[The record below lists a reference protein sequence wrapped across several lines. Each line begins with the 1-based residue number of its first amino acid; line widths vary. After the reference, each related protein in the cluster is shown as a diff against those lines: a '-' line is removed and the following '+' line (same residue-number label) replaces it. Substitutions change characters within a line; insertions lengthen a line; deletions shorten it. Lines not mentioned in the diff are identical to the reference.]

1 VRPNGVITLLTD
13 FGLADFFV
21 GAMKGVILSI
31 HREAVIVDL
40 THLIPPQ
47 DIWAA
52 ALTLAE
58 SSGTFPE
65 GTIHVAVV
73 DPGVGSERR
82 AVLIESARA
91 FFIGPDNG
99 LFTLALEDDPPQR
112 VIHITNERFFRH
124 PVSRTFHGRDVFA
137 PVAAW
142 LARGVPPS
150 EFGPEIADVVRLP
163 IPHVERLGERHW
175 RGQVIHV
182 DRFGNLITN
191 VTARDVPLEAL
202 RAGGR
207 LLVNGHEVSALR
219 THYQEAAEGEVF
231 ALVGST
237 GRLEISIRQGSAAT
251 ALGVDRGATVE
262 ILLPQEGPTVPT
274 RDR

>member
-21 GAMKGVILSI
+21 GAMKGAILSI
-31 HREAVIVDL
+31 HREATIVDL

-52 ALTLAE
+52 AITLADGIE
-58 SSGTFPE
+58 TFPE

-73 DPGVGSERR
+73 DPGVGSQRR
-82 AVLIESARA
+82 AVLIETARF

-99 LFTLALEDDPPQR
+99 LFTLALEEDPPHR
-112 VIHITNERFFRH
+112 VIQITNARFFRH

-150 EFGPEIADVVRLP
+150 EFGPEIAELQRLP
-163 IPHVERLGERHW
+163 IPRVERLGPTHW
-175 RGQVIHV
+175 RGQIIHV

-207 LLVNGHEVSALR
+207 LRVNGHEVAALR

-231 ALVGST
+231 ALIGST

-251 ALGVDRGATVE
+251 TLGVGRGAAVE
-262 ILLPQEGPTVPT
+262 ILLP
-274 RDR
+274 

>member
-1 VRPNGVITLLTD
+1 MPRPPKICNVRPSGVITLLTD

-47 DIWAA
+47 DIYAA
-52 ALTLAE
+52 ALTLAD
-58 SSGTFPE
+58 SYATFPE

-82 AVLIESARA
+82 AVLIETARY
-91 FFIGPDNG
+91 FFLGPDNG
-99 LFTLALEDDPPQR
+99 LFTLVLEDEAPR
-112 VIHITNERFFRH
+112 RTIHITAERFFRH

-142 LARGVPPS
+142 LSRGVDPS
-150 EFGPEIADVVRLP
+150 TFGPEIADLVRLP
-163 IPHVERLGERHW
+163 IPRVERLGEKRW
-175 RGQVIHV
+175 CGQVIHV

-191 VTARDVPLEAL
+191 VMAREIPVEAL
-202 RAGGR
+202 RVGGKIF
-207 LLVNGHEVSALR
+207 VNGHEVSALR
-219 THYQEAAEGEVF
+219 THYQEAAPGELF
-231 ALVGST
+231 ALIGST
-237 GRLEISIRQGSAAT
+237 GRVEISIRQGSAAT
-251 ALGVDRGATVE
+251 TLGVGRGARVE
-262 ILLPQEGPTVPT
+262 ILLP
-274 RDR
+274 

>member
-1 VRPNGVITLLTD
+1 MCNVRPSGVITLLTD

-31 HREAVIVDL
+31 YREAVIVDL

-47 DIWAA
+47 DIYAA
-52 ALTLAE
+52 ALTLADCYA
-58 SSGTFPE
+58 TFPE

-82 AVLIESARA
+82 AVLIETARY

-99 LFTLALEDDPPQR
+99 LFTLVVEHESLQR
-112 VIHITNERFFRH
+112 AIQITAERFFRH

-150 EFGPEIADVVRLP
+150 EFGPEVSDLMRLP
-163 IPHVERLGERHW
+163 IPRVERLDEKRW

-191 VTARDVPLEAL
+191 VTARDIPLEAL
-202 RAGGR
+202 RQGGR

-219 THYQEAAEGEVF
+219 THYHEAAPGELF

-237 GRLEISIRQGSAAT
+237 GRVEIAVREGSAAT
-251 ALGVDRGATVE
+251 ALGVGRGATVE
-262 ILLPQEGPTVPT
+262 ILLP
-274 RDR
+274 

>member
-1 VRPNGVITLLTD
+1 MPRSPRICNVRPSGVITLLTD

-47 DIWAA
+47 DIFAA
-52 ALTLAE
+52 ALVLAD
-58 SSGTFPE
+58 SYAAFPE

-82 AVLIESARA
+82 AVLVETARY

-99 LFTLALEDDPPQR
+99 IFTLALEDDAPR
-112 VIHITNERFFRH
+112 RAIHITADRFFRH

-142 LARGVPPS
+142 LSRGVDPAT
-150 EFGPEIADVVRLP
+150 FGPEIADLVRLP
-163 IPHVERLGERHW
+163 IPRPERLDEKRW

-191 VTARDVPLEAL
+191 VTAREISLDAL

-207 LLVNGHEVSALR
+207 IFVNGHEVSALR
-219 THYQEAAEGEVF
+219 THYQEARPGELF

-237 GRLEISIRQGSAAT
+237 GRVEISICHGSAAT
-251 ALGVDRGATVE
+251 TLGVGRGATVE
-262 ILLPQEGPTVPT
+262 ILLP
-274 RDR
+274 

>member
-1 VRPNGVITLLTD
+1 MRPNGVITLLTD

-47 DIWAA
+47 DIWTA
-52 ALTLAE
+52 ALTLAD
-58 SSGTFPE
+58 SVGTFPE

-73 DPGVGSERR
+73 DPGVGSGRR
-82 AVLIESARA
+82 AVLIETTRS

-99 LFTLALEDDPPQR
+99 LFTLVLEDDPPR
-112 VIHITNERFFRH
+112 RAIHITNDRFFRH
-124 PVSRTFHGRDVFA
+124 PVSRTFHGRDIFA

-142 LARGVPPS
+142 LARGVEPS
-150 EFGPEIADVVRLP
+150 EFGPGIADVVRLP
-163 IPHVERLGERHW
+163 IPRVERLSETHW

-191 VTARDVPLEAL
+191 ITARDVPLEAL

-207 LLVNGHEVSALR
+207 LLINGYEVSALR

-231 ALVGST
+231 ALIGST
-237 GRLEISIRQGSAAT
+237 GRVEISIRQGSAAT
-251 ALGVDRGATVE
+251 VLGVGRGALVDV
-262 ILLPQEGPTVPT
+262 LLPGQGSHAPP

>member
-1 VRPNGVITLLTD
+1 MPRSLRICNVRPSGVITLLTD

-47 DIWAA
+47 DIYAA
-52 ALTLAE
+52 ALVLAD
-58 SSGTFPE
+58 SYATFPE

-82 AVLIESARA
+82 AVLIETARY
-91 FFIGPDNG
+91 FFLGPDNG
-99 LFTLALEDDPPQR
+99 LFTLILEEEVPR
-112 VIHITNERFFRH
+112 RAIHITAERFFRH

-142 LARGVPPS
+142 LSRGVDPS
-150 EFGPEIADVVRLP
+150 TFGPETADLVRVP
-163 IPHVERLGERHW
+163 IPRLERLGEKHW

-191 VTARDVPLEAL
+191 VTAREIPIEAL

-207 LLVNGHEVSALR
+207 ISVNGHEVSALR
-219 THYQEAAEGEVF
+219 THYQEAAPGELF
-231 ALVGST
+231 ALIGST
-237 GRLEISIRQGSAAT
+237 GRVEISIRQGSAAT
-251 ALGVDRGATVE
+251 TLGVGRGATVE
-262 ILLPQEGPTVPT
+262 ILLP
-274 RDR
+274 